1 MAGDAFF
8 MTSITIT
15 IRKYKNSA
23 SLDIPMSILLDE
35 RYPFRLSDGSEMPER
50 IEVELA
56 IGDGSLIVTPV
67 SPRAPIVDDIQSLY
81 DS

>member
-1 MAGDAFF
+1 
-8 MTSITIT
+8 
-15 IRKYKNSA
+15 
-23 SLDIPMSILLDE
+23 LDIPMSILLDE
-35 RYPFRLSDGSEMPER
+35 QYPFQLSDGSEMPEQ

-56 IGDGSLIVTPV
+56 IADDSLIVTPV

>member
-1 MAGDAFF
+1 
-8 MTSITIT
+8 
-15 IRKYKNSA
+15 
-23 SLDIPMSILLDE
+23 MSILLDE

-67 SPRAPIVDDIQSLY
+67 SPRATLVDDIQSLY